1 MLVVLA
7 EIYEAKEMHEAAIAQ
22 GQKAIG
28 LTGRTSSA
36 LALLG
41 HAYAM
46 SGRPGDA
53 SKILDEL
60 NGMSKREYV
69 SPYDVAIVYV
79 GLGDKERAM
88 EQLNKA
94 YDDRAGWIIFLNVE
108 PIFDPIRSDPAF
120 EELVRRLKLGS

>member
-1 MLVVLA
+1 
-7 EIYEAKEMHEAAIAQ
+7 
-22 GQKAIG
+22 
-28 LTGRTSSA
+28 
-36 LALLG
+36 
-41 HAYAM
+41 M

-69 SPYDVAIVYV
+69 SPYDVAIMYV